1 LYLGWHIWD
10 KYTSINFSATDNL
23 SGVKSVV
30 YEYKQN
36 NNIDTFHLTN
46 IDWDTSSLV
55 LDSYILKA
63 TVTDNAG
70 NSASATVSYTV
81 GQGPSSGSG
90 GGGGGSSITTFWTK
104 GTYSISEE
112 QFKQGR
118 STILKSFLKRQ
129 SVFLTDFF
137 KEKYEAK
144 AAGTADFALIPV
156 TETAI
161 KWADM
166 IIVMNEEYD
175 SHKTILLQK
184 FPFLEKDK
192 KPIIDFNIPDVYWKN
207 EPELKEIIRRK
218 LRQHLR

>member
-1 LYLGWHIWD
+1 MKKKKHILFVC
-10 KYTSINFSATDNL
+10 TEGRQRSPTAAEIINAS
-23 SGVKSVV
+23 SV
-30 YEYKQN
+30 Y
-36 NNIDTFHLTN
+36 
-46 IDWDTSSLV
+46 
-55 LDSYILKA
+55 
-63 TVTDNAG
+63 
-70 NSASATVSYTV
+70 
-81 GQGPSSGSG
+81 
-90 GGGGGSSITTFWTK
+90 
-104 GTYSISEE
+104 
-112 QFKQGR
+112 
-118 STILKSFLKRQ
+118 
-129 SVFLTDFF
+129 